1 MTIFD
6 GALTRS
12 QGMIPK
18 PINIH
23 GIANSVF
30 EFLSCWDS
38 SERPHDVQLPPC
50 LQAGVDCTKC
60 AAPPPL
66 LFSLPLTLLY

>member
-1 MTIFD
+1 
-6 GALTRS
+6 
-12 QGMIPK
+12 MIPK

-38 SERPHDVQLPPC
+38 SERPHAVQLPPC

-60 AAPPPL
+60 AARPTR
-66 LFSLPLTLLY
+66 SLPSLLAGQSALASWAVRAGL